1 MTLIKAQH
9 WTTVVFIFLMI
20 INTIAGLS
28 LFNNVGVFY
37 EYINLYGVHLAVILT
52 FYFAQD
58 KTTVKALNVM
68 PFKLG
73 LIIALILMW
82 NGLVMGIAIYTAP
95 DFDIFKETIEV
106 FPEYAGFLIAGAI
119 VWLFSG
125 N

>member
-1 MTLIKAQH
+1 
-9 WTTVVFIFLMI
+9 
-20 INTIAGLS
+20 
-28 LFNNVGVFY
+28 
-37 EYINLYGVHLAVILT
+37 
-52 FYFAQD
+52 
-58 KTTVKALNVM
+58 M